1 MKIKRLKGRDL
12 IRELFAVGKS
22 TSSFPLYM
30 RYNRKDEIGDCLIGI
45 SVPKKALKR
54 AVDRNRVKR
63 QLWAI
68 LHKNQDCVISHLN
81 QQKTT
86 IMIVYCSNSLL
97 NTAQMESALLS
108 LIDLW
113 KENTKK

>member
-1 MKIKRLKGRDL
+1 MRIKRLKGRDL

-30 RYNRKDEIGDCLIGI
+30 RYKRKDEIGDCLIGI

-68 LHKNQDCVISHLN
+68 LHKNQYSVISHLN

-86 IMIVYCSNSLL
+86 IMIVYSSNSLL
-97 NTAQMESALLS
+97 NTSQMESALLS
-108 LIDLW
+108 LINQW
-113 KENTKK
+113 KEDTKK